1 MEGDKAML
9 ASLRGTVLKK
19 DDFTAVIECSGFGI
33 EVLLTRNAAD
43 LCVGGAGVFLYTY
56 LQTSDA
62 GMALYG
68 FADEP
73 ERRIFKMMMGIKGIG
88 GKVAISMLQYLSP
101 AEIVSA
107 VLEGDAKLLT
117 VTPGIGKRTAD
128 RICFELAGSLRKG
141 GFEDF
146 AISGTDT
153 GTATK
158 TSSTGAA
165 AGGDSSR
172 RVVLDA
178 LESLGFDRAA
188 GLRAYNAVIAEG
200 GEGKEES
207 DVIMRCLRKLQPRK

>member
-1 MEGDKAML
+1 ML

-19 DDFTAVIECSGFGI
+19 DDFIAVIECGGFGI
-33 EVLLTRNAAD
+33 EVLLTANAAK
-43 LCVGGAGVFLYTY
+43 LCSEGAGVFLYTY

-73 ERRIFKMMMGIKGIG
+73 ERRIFKMMIGIKGIG

-107 VLEGDAKLLT
+107 VLEGDAKTLT

-146 AISGTDT
+146 AASGSDT
-153 GTATK
+153 GSATK
-158 TSSTGAA
+158 SSSGEAD

-172 RVVLDA
+172 RVALDA

-188 GLRAYNAVIAEG
+188 GLRAYNAVLAEG
-200 GEGKEES
+200 GGKDES
-207 DVIMRCLRKLQPRK
+207 EIIMRCLRKLQPRK